1 MRPRLP
7 SPAMTV
13 ALVALLVALS
23 GTALAAGVVPL
34 AKRALVADNAKKLG
48 GRSAAQIASIPGPAT
63 TLNGKTADD
72 IASTPGPT
80 STITGTIVVKKEALT
95 IESFQTIDSTVEC
108 DAGQKAIGG
117 GFEAPD
123 AAGAVFSFDT
133 RPNADGTAWKLRLG
147 SATDVNVTGQLY
159 AICVK

>member
-48 GRSAAQIASIPGPAT
+48 GKSAAQIASLPGPAT

-72 IASTPGPT
+72 IASAPGPA
-80 STITGTIVVKKEALT
+80 STITGTIVVKKQSVTLET
-95 IESFQTIDSTVEC
+95 FQTIDTSVAC

-123 AAGAVFSFDT
+123 AAGSVFAFDT
-133 RPNADGTAWKLRLG
+133 RPSADGTAWKLRLG
-147 SATDVNVTGQLY
+147 SALDADVTGDVY